1 MSGWGQL
8 SAAELVSWLGLWW
21 WPFVRLSAA
30 FWMMPLLGDYRVTLQ
45 LRLLLAFLLSLLVAP
60 MLGRAPVVDPFSL
73 PALVMTV
80 EQILF
85 GLLFGFCAQT
95 LFWLLGMAGH
105 LLSQQMGLAMAVMN
119 DPVHGENEPI
129 VGEFLSILCSL
140 LFLGLNGHLVVLELL
155 VRSLRQW
162 PPGSS
167 LLTLDLSIVWQLIHW
182 SFAGAM
188 TLAFPAMIAMLLVN
202 LTFGVMNR
210 SAPSFNIFSLGFP
223 MSMLVGLY
231 ALLLTLSGI
240 SGRYLD
246 LVEYLLGQLSHL
258 GVA

>member
-1 MSGWGQL
+1 M
-8 SAAELVSWLGLWW
+8 
-21 WPFVRLSAA
+21 
-30 FWMMPLLGDYRVTLQ
+30 
-45 LRLLLAFLLSLLVAP
+45 
-60 MLGRAPVVDPFSL
+60 
-73 PALVMTV
+73 
-80 EQILF
+80 
-85 GLLFGFCAQT
+85 
-95 LFWLLGMAGH
+95 
-105 LLSQQMGLAMAVMN
+105 
-119 DPVHGENEPI
+119 
-129 VGEFLSILCSL
+129 
-140 LFLGLNGHLVVLELL
+140 VLDLL

-167 LLTLDLSIVWQLIHW
+167 VLTLDLSIVWQLIHW

-240 SGRYLD
+240 PGRYLD